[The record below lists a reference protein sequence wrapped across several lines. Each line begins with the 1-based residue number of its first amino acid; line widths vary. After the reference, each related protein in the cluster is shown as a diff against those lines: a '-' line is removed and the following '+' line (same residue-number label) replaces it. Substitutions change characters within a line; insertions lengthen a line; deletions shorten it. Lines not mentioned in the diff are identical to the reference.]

1 MTLFPYQ
8 RLAYLFDA
16 IQSETLPQ
24 EELAKRFDVS
34 TRTIR
39 TDVAALNDV
48 LASYGASVTY
58 ERGLGYRLKVDDPQA
73 FAALPMQKYEVKS
86 IPRTAKERVD
96 ALLLK
101 FLMASLPIKLDDI
114 AEEWFVS
121 RGTLQHDM
129 TSVREQLSKY
139 QLTLDTVPR
148 QGIKLA
154 GGESAIRACIT
165 DILWHQFSMENER
178 SLNNFK
184 QEILANI
191 DLTYIEKV
199 LQNSVNRFDIR
210 LTNEGRQYLIINCAV
225 SILRI
230 TRGHEIVSYDAE
242 GIDGVIRSTAS
253 EISKGFVYFL
263 GNDVSFAE
271 EEYLSVQISARR
283 IPNHVASAEPESES
297 NSDELVDYILTY
309 INDSY
314 NYDLRNDTKL
324 KTDLSTHLAAMLT
337 RVRYQINSK
346 NPLLSDIKQY
356 YPFAYDVTLS
366 AMANVEHKLPY
377 PINEDE
383 LGYLAVHI
391 GVGLERNYSVGYTR
405 HPHALVV
412 TDSGNSTVRMIEAKI
427 VREFPQLKLSRV
439 IDLQEYEGLASVDED
454 FVITTV
460 RLTEKDKPIVKIAPF
475 PTPYQLEQVGRLAM
489 IDRTKPYILERFF
502 DERHFMIVK
511 GKMTQEAL
519 FKKVCKKL
527 EVDGYITKEF
537 YPSLVER
544 ESIVST
550 LLGEGIA
557 LPHSLGLLANKT
569 VVVTIL
575 APNGI
580 EWSKDKKET
589 ANVIFL
595 LAISRAEYEEAM
607 AIYDLFVTFVREKA
621 TKRLLNS
628 KSFNDFQ
635 VIAKDSLGRSV

>member
-1 MTLFPYQ
+1 MALFPYQ
-8 RLAYLFDA
+8 RLAYLFNA

-39 TDVAALNDV
+39 TDVTALNDV
-48 LASYGASVTY
+48 LISYGANIVY
-58 ERGLGYRLKVDDPQA
+58 DRGLGYRLKITDSQS
-73 FAALPMQKYEVKS
+73 FATLPMQKYQSKS

-129 TSVREQLSKY
+129 TAVREQLTKY
-139 QLTLDTVPR
+139 QLTLDTIPR
-148 QGIKLA
+148 QGIKLS
-154 GGESAIRACIT
+154 GVEQAIRACIT
-165 DILWHQFSMENER
+165 DVLWQQFSTEPER
-178 SLNNFK
+178 SLNSFK
-184 QEILANI
+184 QDILTNI
-191 DLTYIEKV
+191 DLTYIGKI

-210 LTNEGRQYLIINCAV
+210 LTNEGRQYLIFNGAV

-230 TRGHEIVSYDAE
+230 TRGHEIVNFDVE
-242 GIDGVIRSTAS
+242 DIDSVIKSAAS

-263 GNDVSFAE
+263 GSEISSVE
-271 EEYLSVQISARR
+271 EEYLGVQISAQR
-283 IPNHVASAEPESES
+283 IPYNQGSVVAES
-297 NSDELVDYILTY
+297 NSDELVDYILSY

-314 NYDLRNDTKL
+314 NYDLRGDVKL

-337 RVRYQINSK
+337 RVRYQINTK

-366 AMANVEHKLPY
+366 AMANVEDKLPY
-377 PINEDE
+377 TISEDE

-391 GVGLERNYSVGYTR
+391 GVGLERNYNVGYTR
-405 HPHALVV
+405 HPHVLVV
-412 TDSGNSTVRMIEAKI
+412 TDSGNSTIRMIEAKI
-427 VREFPQLKLSRV
+427 VREFPQLKLHRV
-439 IDLQEYEGLASVDED
+439 IALHEYEELDSVEED

-460 RLTEKDKPIVKIAPF
+460 RLTEKNKPIVKIAPF

-489 IDRTKPYILERFF
+489 VDRTKPYILERFF

-511 GKMTQEAL
+511 GKMTQETL
-519 FKKVCKKL
+519 FKRVCKKL
-527 EVDGYITKEF
+527 EADGYITKDF

-580 EWSKDKKET
+580 EWNKEKKET

-595 LAISRAEYEEAM
+595 LAISKAEYEEAM

-635 VIAKDSLGRSV
+635 VIAKDSLGRSA

>member
-1 MTLFPYQ
+1 VALFPYQ
-8 RLAYLFDA
+8 RLASLFDA

-39 TDVAALNDV
+39 TDVIALNDV
-48 LASYGASVTY
+48 LASYGASVVY
-58 ERGLGYRLKVDDPQA
+58 ERGLGYRLKITDKQS
-73 FAALPMQKYEVKS
+73 FAALPMQKYQIKS

-114 AEEWFVS
+114 AEDWFVS
-121 RGTLQHDM
+121 RGTLQNDM
-129 TSVREQLSKY
+129 TTVREQLNKY
-139 QLTLDTVPR
+139 QITLDTVPR
-148 QGIKLA
+148 QGIKLV
-154 GGESAIRACIT
+154 GVEQAIRACIT
-165 DILWHQFSMENER
+165 DVLWQQFSMEQER
-178 SLNNFK
+178 SINNFK
-184 QEILANI
+184 QDILTNI
-191 DLTYIEKV
+191 DLTYIEKI

-210 LTNEGRQYLIINCAV
+210 LTNEGRQYLIFNCAV

-230 TRGHEIVSYDAE
+230 TRGHEIVDFNADE
-242 GIDGVIRSTAS
+242 ICEVIKNAVK

-263 GNDVSFAE
+263 GSEISAAE
-271 EEYLSVQISARR
+271 EKYLSVQISAQR
-283 IPNHVASAEPESES
+283 ISYNRSTVAAESS
-297 NSDELVDYILTY
+297 SDELVDYILTY

-314 NYDLRNDTKL
+314 NYDLRDDEKL
-324 KTDLSTHLAAMLT
+324 KTDLSTHLAAMIT
-337 RVRYQINSK
+337 RVRYQINTK

-366 AMANVEHKLPY
+366 AMANVEDKLPHT
-377 PINEDE
+377 ISEDE

-405 HPHALVV
+405 HPHVLVV
-412 TDSGNSTVRMIEAKI
+412 TDSGNSTIRMIEAKI
-427 VREFPQLKLSRV
+427 VREFPQLKLHRV
-439 IDLQEYEGLASVDED
+439 ISLNEYEALEMVDED

-460 RLTEKDKPIVKIAPF
+460 RLTEKNKPIVKIAPF

-489 IDRTKPYILERFF
+489 VDRTKPYILERFF

-519 FKKVCKKL
+519 FKRVCKKL
-527 EVDGYITKEF
+527 EADGYITKDF
-537 YPSLVER
+537 YPSLIER

-575 APNGI
+575 APSGI
-580 EWSKDKKET
+580 EWNKDKKET

-595 LAISRAEYEEAM
+595 LAISKAEYEEAM

-635 VIAKDSLGRSV
+635 VIAKDSLGRSA

>member
-1 MTLFPYQ
+1 MVLFPYQ

-24 EELAKRFDVS
+24 EELAKRFNVS

-39 TDVAALNDV
+39 TDIAALNDV
-48 LASYGASVTY
+48 LMSYGATVVY
-58 ERGLGYRLKVDDPQA
+58 DRGLGYRLKVTDSQI
-73 FAALPMQKYEVKS
+73 FATLPRQKYQIKS

-129 TSVREQLSKY
+129 ATVREQLSKY
-139 QLTLDTVPR
+139 QITLDTVPR

-154 GGESAIRACIT
+154 AAEQSIRACIT
-165 DILWHQFSMENER
+165 DILWQQFSLEHER
-178 SLNNFK
+178 QLNNFK
-184 QEILANI
+184 QDILANI
-191 DLTYIEKV
+191 DLTYIEKI

-210 LTNEGRQYLIINCAV
+210 LTNEGRQYLIFNCAV

-230 TRGHEIVSYDAE
+230 TRGHEIVNFDAE
-242 GIDGVIRSTAS
+242 DIDDVIKNAAK

-263 GNDVSFAE
+263 GSEISAAE
-271 EEYLSVQISARR
+271 EEYLSIQISARR
-283 IPNHVASAEPESES
+283 ISYQHSSANVESS
-297 NSDELVDYILTY
+297 SDELVDYILSY

-314 NYDLRNDTKL
+314 NYDLRGDTKL
-324 KTDLSTHLAAMLT
+324 KSDLSTHLAAMLT
-337 RVRYQINSK
+337 RVRYQINTK
-346 NPLLSDIKQY
+346 NPLLADIKQY

-366 AMANVEHKLPY
+366 AMANVEDKLPAN
-377 PINEDE
+377 ISEDE

-405 HPHALVV
+405 HPHVLVV
-412 TDSGNSTVRMIEAKI
+412 TDSGNATIRMIEAKI
-427 VREFPQLKLSRV
+427 VREFPQLKLHRV
-439 IDLQEYEGLASVDED
+439 ISLREYEELTSVDED

-460 RLTEKDKPIVKIAPF
+460 RLTEKNKPIVKIAPF

-489 IDRTKPYILERFF
+489 VDRTKPYILERFF

-511 GKMTQEAL
+511 GKMTQETL
-519 FKKVCKKL
+519 FKRVCKKL
-527 EVDGYITKEF
+527 EVDGYVTKDF

-580 EWSKDKKET
+580 EWNKEKKET

-595 LAISRAEYEEAM
+595 LAISKAEYEEAM

-635 VIAKDSLGRSV
+635 VIAKDSLGRSA